1 MLKYYYDI
9 DIKSVRNE
17 KKFYY
22 FKYNGSFYTLLLF
35 KDEASFL
42 LFQKKKYV
50 FDRIPFFYVVNSKYG
65 SFFVIDNDNVYILFK
80 INLNYNRFISFED
93 LLDYRFYIESGPFFK
108 ISWAELWKMKIDYF
122 ERYFVEKDIMIFD
135 LNVLANYYIGL
146 GETAITYL
154 NNSLYEYNY
163 KPSFEDFVFS
173 HDRVGANDTLL
184 EWYNPLNVVIDYKAR
199 DFAEYLKS
207 LFFMNKYEYGEIEKY
222 LQLSDFSEVEFQI
235 LYSRL
240 LFPSYFF
247 DEFES
252 FINEKTGEE
261 DLLNFVNIINEYE
274 KYLKKIYAII
284 FKISHISMI
293 EWLN

>member
-65 SFFVIDNDNVYILFK
+65 GFFVIDNGNVYILFK

-122 ERYFVEKDIMIFD
+122 EKYFVEKDIMIFD

-146 GETAITYL
+146 GENAITYL

-163 KPSFEDFVFS
+163 KPSFEDFVLS

-184 EWYNPLNVVIDYKAR
+184 EWYNPLNVVIDYKVR

-252 FINEKTGEE
+252 FINEKAGEE
-261 DLLNFVNIINEYE
+261 ELLNFVNIINEYE

>member
-9 DIKSVRNE
+9 DIRSVRNE

-122 ERYFVEKDIMIFD
+122 EKYFVEKDIMIFD

-163 KPSFEDFVFS
+163 NPSFEDFVLS

-184 EWYNPLNVVIDYKAR
+184 EWYNPLNVVIDYKVR

-222 LQLSDFSEVEFQI
+222 LQLSDFSEMEFQI

-252 FINEKTGEE
+252 FINEKKGEE
-261 DLLNFVNIINEYE
+261 ELLNFVNIINEYE